1 MLFSA
6 KTQSNPIGLLTAKSK
21 FDFCH
26 TQMSVFWVMVYSE
39 WTSDKHFNQLSLHT
53 ELDMLYQTIG
63 SSDLAQKITA
73 EVRKRTDG
81 Q

>member
-1 MLFSA
+1 
-6 KTQSNPIGLLTAKSK
+6 
-21 FDFCH
+21 
-26 TQMSVFWVMVYSE
+26 MSVFWVMVYSE
-39 WTSDKHFNQLSLHT
+39 WTSDEHFNQLGLHT

-73 EVRKRTDG
+73 EVGKRTVG